1 MYKMVL
7 RLGLIIEELRGPGG
21 GLVTPIDVERY
32 DNGVRVIFKPL
43 DSTYSS
49 KNDDKK
55 NEKKLEAAKEVKKT
69 PEPPKYRGY
78 LSPEMEKEEEE
89 RVEKEKKVTE
99 EAQKSV
105 VTKKSGSQKL
115 EGPLEII
122 VESEPYRR
130 VRVRRCLMGAQTIVK
145 EESEAVLLRAI
156 LKGIQVLE
164 NDYRV
169 AIMTSMKT

>member
-1 MYKMVL
+1 M
-7 RLGLIIEELRGPGG
+7 
-21 GLVTPIDVERY
+21 
-32 DNGVRVIFKPL
+32 
-43 DSTYSS
+43 
-49 KNDDKK
+49 
-55 NEKKLEAAKEVKKT
+55 
-69 PEPPKYRGY
+69 
-78 LSPEMEKEEEE
+78 
-89 RVEKEKKVTE
+89 EKEKKMKE
-99 EAQKSV
+99 NEDAQKTV

-115 EGPLEII
+115 EGGLEII

-145 EESEAVLLRAI
+145 EESEAVLLRAV

>member
-1 MYKMVL
+1 MVL

-55 NEKKLEAAKEVKKT
+55 NEKKLEALKEPVKA

-78 LSPEMEKEEEE
+78 LSPEMEKDEED
-89 RVEKEKKVTE
+89 RVEKEKKMKE
-99 EAQKSV
+99 NEDAQKTV

-115 EGPLEII
+115 EGGLEII

-145 EESEAVLLRAI
+145 EESEAVLLRAV